1 MPAGLRSAHP
11 DPIEA
16 AMLQRLSRPAVRL
29 VERWLPDPY
38 VLVLLL
44 TLVAAAAAMLVER
57 QAPLEVLRAWGGGF
71 WSLLAFSMQMLLVL
85 VTGYMLAS
93 TPLVRA
99 GLRRLATLARGPGAA
114 IVLVSLVSLLAS
126 WLNWG
131 FGLVVGALFARELAS
146 QVRVDYRLL
155 VASAYSG
162 FVVWHGGL
170 SGSVPLAIAGEAHF
184 MAAAMGVV
192 PTSQT
197 IFSGWN
203 LAILAALFVLV
214 PLVNRLMLPRPQDS
228 VYHRPGPEP
237 EPGPGPDPGHDPGI
251 VATTTG
257 ARTAA
262 PQDAGPE
269 PARFAERLEDSRL
282 PALAI
287 GLSGL
292 AWLGDRFLAGGG
304 LDLNTVN
311 FALLMLAIVLHGNA
325 RRLLA
330 SLQQA
335 IRGGAG
341 IVIQFPFY
349 AGIMAIMADSGLAAS
364 LSRAFVS
371 LASAETLPFWSFIA
385 GGVLNIFVP
394 SGGGQWAVQAPIMI
408 PAAEALG
415 ADMAKVAMG
424 VAWGDA
430 WTNLVQPFW
439 ALPLLAL
446 AGLRARDIMGFCLVQ
461 LLATGVVIGLGLLLF

>member
-1 MPAGLRSAHP
+1 
-11 DPIEA
+11 
-16 AMLQRLSRPAVRL
+16 MLQSISRPAVRL

-44 TLVAAAAAMLVER
+44 TLAAAGAAMAFG
-57 QAPLEVLRAWGGGF
+57 QQSPLAVLRMWGGGM
-71 WSLLAFSMQMLLVL
+71 WGLLGFSMQMLLVL

-93 TPLVRA
+93 TPPVRSA
-99 GLRRLATLARGPGAA
+99 LRRLAGLARGPGAA

-131 FGLVVGALFARELAS
+131 FGLVVGALFARELAA

-170 SGSVPLAIAGEAHF
+170 SGSVPLVIAGEDHF
-184 MAAAMGVV
+184 MADAMGVV
-192 PTSQT
+192 PTAQT

-203 LAILAALFVLV
+203 LALLAALFVLV
-214 PLVNRLMLPRPQDS
+214 PLVNRLMLPRPEDS
-228 VYHRPGPEP
+228 VYHRPDA
-237 EPGPGPDPGHDPGI
+237 DPGDARSAPDMAPDGANP
-251 VATTTG
+251 VAT
-257 ARTAA
+257 
-262 PQDAGPE
+262 
-269 PARFAERLEDSRL
+269 RFADRLEDSRL
-282 PALAI
+282 LALAI
-287 GLSGL
+287 GLAGL
-292 AWLGDRFLAGGG
+292 AWLADRFLAGGG

-349 AGIMAIMADSGLAAS
+349 AGIMAIMADSGMAAS

-371 LASAETLPFWSFIA
+371 LASADTLPFWSFIA
-385 GGVLNIFVP
+385 GGILNIFVP
-394 SGGGQWAVQAPIMI
+394 SGGGQWAVQAPIMV
-408 PAAEALG
+408 PASQALG
-415 ADMAKVAMG
+415 ADMARVAMG

-461 LLATGVVIGLGLLLF
+461 LLATGVVIGLGLLLL